1 MDRPVKPNYRR
12 RQLGRT
18 LRKLREA
25 AGLSQE
31 DAGRPLRFSTSKMSR
46 IEQGHIPGYNDFLA
60 LLDRYGIIASDYHEY
75 VRMFDDAKEKGWW
88 HAFGLSDR
96 GFVSVEAEAAWIRNY
111 QLGFVPGLL
120 QTEFYMRE
128 TFAAARD
135 PFAGAELENHVQVR
149 LRRQRRLLEE
159 PLLELHAIIDETALL
174 REPCDADQL
183 RQLVG
188 RSQLPNVTL
197 QVIPR
202 AVGSH
207 DGLYS
212 NFIVAGFP
220 ERSEPDLAYLEYGF
234 GSLQIEKEAEVR
246 GASLMFEHL
255 ADLALDGDDSRA
267 LIERM
272 IAETEGRTVERWRKS
287 SYSGGSGAN
296 GDCVEVAFTGT
307 AIAAR
312 DSKAPAAGA
321 LEVPPAAW
329 SAFLSAVTPGGPAA
343 AAR

>member
-1 MDRPVKPNYRR
+1 MDRPSKPNYRR

-31 DAGRPLRFSTSKMSR
+31 DAGRPLRFSTSKLSR
-46 IEQGHIPGYNDFLA
+46 IEQGYIPGYNDFLA
-60 LLDRYGIIASDYHEY
+60 LLDRYGIIASDYGEY
-75 VRMFDDAKEKGWW
+75 VRMFDYAKEKGWW

-96 GFVSVEAEAAWIRNY
+96 GFVSVEAEASRIRTY
-111 QLGFVPGLL
+111 QLGFVPGLM
-120 QTEFYMRE
+120 QTEAYMRE
-128 TFAAARD
+128 TFAAAREFEGRD
-135 PFAGAELENHVQVR
+135 LEAQVQVR
-149 LRRQRRLLEE
+149 LHRQLRLTEE
-159 PLLELHAIIDETALL
+159 PVLELHAIVDESALRRDPCDRAQLL
-174 REPCDADQL
+174 RLLDVSD
-183 RQLVG
+183 
-188 RSQLPNVTL
+188 LPNVTF
-197 QVIPR
+197 QVIPQ

-255 ADLALDGDDSRA
+255 ADLALDDGDSRA

-272 IAETEGRTVERWRKS
+272 IT
-287 SYSGGSGAN
+287 
-296 GDCVEVAFTGT
+296 
-307 AIAAR
+307 
-312 DSKAPAAGA
+312 
-321 LEVPPAAW
+321 
-329 SAFLSAVTPGGPAA
+329 
-343 AAR
+343 